1 MGGQQKKLLYLV
13 HRIPYP
19 PNKGD
24 KIRSFNI
31 LKFLAQHY
39 QVYLG
44 TFVDDD
50 HDWQYLKDL
59 EAYCEDVYAV
69 PLKPL
74 RSKLRSLPALL
85 GSVPMTV
92 PYYGDTGL
100 RSWIRAQKQAHDFD
114 AVLVFSSAM
123 AQYVMGPGWSH
134 LHRVID
140 FVDVDSDKWLQ
151 YAATKAWPMSWI
163 YRREANTLLAF
174 DKQVTAEFEASL
186 FVSAKEAELFAAMPG
201 VDAARVGHADNG
213 VDVDYFNPLGD
224 YPKPYKMD
232 EQVIVF
238 TGAMDYWANADA
250 VSWFAREVL
259 PEVRKEHAAAHF
271 YIVGARPTRQVQE
284 LASLPGVTV
293 TGAVKDIRP
302 YLAHADVAVA
312 PMRIA
317 RGVQNKVLEA
327 MAMAKAVVV
336 TPQGFDGI
344 IAQANN
350 EVLVAEAAQEFAQAV
365 TALLDEP
372 DKAVRL
378 GQVARK
384 HIEHAYAWENSLQV
398 LLPMLEGKI

>member
-1 MGGQQKKLLYLV
+1 MGAQQKKLLYLV

-31 LKFLAQHY
+31 LKYLSQHF

-44 TFVDDD
+44 TFIDDD
-50 HDWQYLKDL
+50 HDWRYLKDL
-59 EAYCEDVYAV
+59 ETYCQDFYAA

-74 RSKLRSLPALL
+74 QAKLRSLPALL
-85 GSVPMTV
+85 SGSPMTI
-92 PYYGDTGL
+92 PYYNDAGL
-100 RSWIRAQKQAHDFD
+100 RAWIGTQKDQHDFD

-123 AQYVMGPGWSH
+123 AQYVMGHKWAH
-134 LHRVID
+134 QHRVID

-151 YAATKAWPMSWI
+151 YAATKSWPMNWV
-163 YRREANTLLAF
+163 YRREANTLLTY
-174 DKQVTAEFEASL
+174 DKRVADEFEASL

-201 VDAARVGHADNG
+201 VDEAKVGHADNG
-213 VDVDYFNPLGD
+213 VDIEYFNPDAD
-224 YPKPYKMD
+224 YPNPYGEA

-250 VSWFAREVL
+250 VAWFAREVL
-259 PEVRKEHAAAHF
+259 PEIRQQHPAAQF
-271 YIVGARPTRQVQE
+271 YIVGSRPSRQVQE
-284 LASLPGVTV
+284 LASLPGVKV
-293 TGAVKDIRP
+293 TGSVKEILP
-302 YLAHADVAVA
+302 YLAHARLVVA

-344 IAQANN
+344 TAEANN
-350 EVLVAEAAQEFAQAV
+350 EVMVAESTQAFAAAV
-365 TALLDEP
+365 TDLLDQP
-372 DKAVRL
+372 DKAAQL
-378 GQVARK
+378 GQVARR
-384 HIEHAYAWENSLQV
+384 HIEHAYSWDNSLQV
-398 LLPMLEGKI
+398 LLPKLEGSK

>member
-1 MGGQQKKLLYLV
+1 MVAQQKKLLYLV

-31 LKFLAQHY
+31 LKYLSQHF

-44 TFVDDD
+44 TFIDDA
-50 HDWQYLKDL
+50 HDWRYLKDL
-59 EAYCEDVYAV
+59 EAYCQDFYAA

-74 RSKLRSLPALL
+74 QAKLRSLPALL
-85 GSVPMTV
+85 GSSPMSI
-92 PYYGDTGL
+92 PYYKDAGL
-100 RSWIRAQKQAHDFD
+100 QSWIKAQKDQHDFD

-123 AQYVMGPGWSH
+123 AQYVMGQEWAH
-134 LHRVID
+134 QHRVID

-151 YAATKAWPMSWI
+151 YAATKSWPMNWI
-163 YRREANTLLAF
+163 YRREANTLLKF
-174 DKQVTAEFEASL
+174 DKQVADEFEASL
-186 FVSAKEAELFAAMPG
+186 FVSAKEAELFASMPG
-201 VDAARVGHADNG
+201 VDEAKVGHADNG
-213 VDVDYFNPLGD
+213 VDIEYFNPDAD
-224 YPKPYKMD
+224 YANPYGED

-250 VSWFAREVL
+250 VTWFAQEVL
-259 PEVRKEHAAAHF
+259 PEVRKQHPEALF
-271 YIVGARPTRQVQE
+271 YIVGSRPSRQVQE
-284 LASLPGVTV
+284 LANLSGIKV
-293 TGAVKDIRP
+293 TGSVKEILP
-302 YLAHADVAVA
+302 YLAHARLVVA

-344 IAQANN
+344 TAEANN
-350 EVLVAEAAQEFAQAV
+350 EVMVAESTLDFAFAV
-365 TALLDEP
+365 TELLDNP
-372 DKAVRL
+372 DKAAQL
-378 GQVARK
+378 GQVARH

-398 LLPMLEGKI
+398 LLPKLEGQA